1 MGKTPIA
8 QQKKGVMLDLKIG
21 IHHKKK
27 KKKKKNK
34 NKKKS
39 DYQISILKK
48 DSVMLPLIDYNN
60 EQKIT
65 FTAN

>member
-1 MGKTPIA
+1 MGKTPIV

-21 IHHKKK
+21 IHHKKNK
-27 KKKKKNK
+27 K
-34 NKKKS
+34 KKKS

>member
-1 MGKTPIA
+1 MGKTPTA

-21 IHHKKK
+21 IHNK
-27 KKKKKNK
+27 K

>member
-1 MGKTPIA
+1 MEKTPTA

-21 IHHKKK
+21 IHH
-27 KKKKKNK
+27 KKKKNK